1 MMKEKPNSLK
11 VRFMSSEKALNR
23 IETMLESIQFI
34 EELCEESGGVVKAL
48 DNRKLTRPAITM
60 HLISIQEQIQKLQNE
75 KEIQII
81 KSLTNYHLK
90 GLADTRNVIAHD
102 YEGLN
107 LERMESTIR
116 FDLPK
121 LKDELKQIL
130 RKFKNQTTQEK
141 LSRELKYYTEH
152 KNSFYEDAKLKQEQ
166 TILKIYDELKSKGEQ
181 IDDKSLKA
189 IETIQKA
196 HSKSR

>member
-34 EELCEESGGVVKAL
+34 EELCEENGGVVKAL
-48 DNRKLTRPAITM
+48 EDRKSTRPAITM
-60 HLISIQEQIQKLQNE
+60 HLISIQEQIQKLKNE
-75 KEIQII
+75 KESQII
-81 KSLTNYHLK
+81 QALTSYHLK

-107 LERMESTIR
+107 LERMENTIR

-121 LKDELKQIL
+121 LKNELKQIVN
-130 RKFKNQTTQEK
+130 KFKSQTIQEK
-141 LSRELKYYTEH
+141 LSQELKYYKKN
-152 KNSFYEDAKLKQEQ
+152 KNSFYEDAKIKQEKL
-166 TILKIYDELKSKGEQ
+166 ILKIYDELKSKGEE
-181 IDDKSLKA
+181 IDEKSLK
-189 IETIQKA
+189 IIKTIQKEIL
-196 HSKSR
+196 K